1 MECLGVSRSLSRS
14 GMECLGVSRSLAWS
28 EWSEERVDVFGIV
41 ARCIRLHHTMNL
53 KLDGTIAVTHS
64 LISFL

>member
-1 MECLGVSRSLSRS
+1 
-14 GMECLGVSRSLAWS
+14 MECLGVSRSLAWS